1 MPPKSQAQGP
11 PAAGKPGYQGLAV
24 ACLMRDAFF
33 SMRQAAMEAPKPE
46 SMLTTVTPG
55 AEELRAASIGATPLK
70 DAP

>member
-1 MPPKSQAQGP
+1 
-11 PAAGKPGYQGLAV
+11 
-24 ACLMRDAFF
+24 MRDAFF